1 MAGEFGIGRWERFV
15 SLGRAVGSWPVS
27 RGLETMRSGA
37 GGVLMDRDVVRVCGA
52 DASSYLQGQISQ
64 DVESVAVGESA
75 WSLILQPQGRIDAW
89 FRLTRLGPDEFL
101 LDVDAGH
108 GAGLV
113 ERLERFRLRVDV
125 EVEGLLGWR
134 MLAIRGPQANSADA
148 GLTDVSAEDS
158 IRSAATTG
166 ALAAAGAAEA
176 ADQSDY
182 EGRGGHGSAST
193 GPEVRATVDWPGY
206 EGVDLLFSGPEHG
219 LAVWPGGLSEA
230 DRADLEVL
238 RIRAGWPV
246 MGAEIG
252 PRTIPAE
259 LGPGLISK
267 SVSFTKGCY
276 TGQELVARID
286 SRGGNV
292 PRPLRLIEIADAGD
306 AGDLV
311 PGAAVTVDG
320 ETVGEV
326 TSAAFD
332 PATDLT
338 VALGPVHRRVEP
350 PAAVAVAGRDAT
362 VQALPTPD

>member
-1 MAGEFGIGRWERFV
+1 M
-15 SLGRAVGSWPVS
+15 SS
-27 RGLETMRSGA
+27 GLEAMRVGA
-37 GGVLMDRDVVRVCGA
+37 GGVLMDRDIVRVSGA

-64 DVESVAVGESA
+64 DVESVAAGESA

-101 LDVDAGH
+101 LDVDAGC

-125 EVEGLLGWR
+125 EVEGLSGWR
-134 MLAIRGPQANSADA
+134 MLAIRGPQANSAAA
-148 GLTDVSAEDS
+148 GLTAVSAES
-158 IRSAATTG
+158 SVRLATTE
-166 ALAAAGAAEA
+166 ALAVPGAAEA
-176 ADQSDY
+176 ADQPDY
-182 EGRGGHGSAST
+182 EGRGGHGSAPT
-193 GPEVRATVDWPGY
+193 GPEVRAAVDWPGY
-206 EGVDLLFSGPEHG
+206 EGVDLLFSGPGPGPDAWPDG
-219 LAVWPGGLSEA
+219 LFEA

-259 LGPGLISK
+259 LGPCLISK

-292 PRPLRLIEIADAGD
+292 PRPLRLIEIADVGDAD
-306 AGDLV
+306 AGDLAL
-311 PGAAVTVDG
+311 GAAVNVDG

-332 PATDLT
+332 PASDLT
-338 VALGPVHRRVEP
+338 VALGPVHRRVEA

-362 VQALPTPD
+362 VRALPTPD

>member
-1 MAGEFGIGRWERFV
+1 
-15 SLGRAVGSWPVS
+15 
-27 RGLETMRSGA
+27 MRSGA
-37 GGVLMDRDVVRVCGA
+37 GGVLMDRDVVRVRGA
-52 DASSYLQGQISQ
+52 DACSYLQGQISQ
-64 DVESVAVGESA
+64 DVESVATGESA

-125 EVEGLLGWR
+125 EVEGLSGWR
-134 MLAIRGPQANSADA
+134 MLAIRGPQANSAVV

-158 IRSAATTG
+158 VRLAATG
-166 ALAAAGAAEA
+166 ALVVAGAAKA
-176 ADQSDY
+176 ADQPDY
-182 EGRGGHGSAST
+182 EGRGDHGSAST
-193 GPEVRATVDWPGY
+193 GPEVRATVNWPGY
-206 EGVDLLFSGPEHG
+206 EGLDLLFSGPGPEPDAWPDG
-219 LAVWPGGLSEA
+219 LTEA
-230 DRADLEVL
+230 DQADLEVL

-292 PRPLRLIEIADAGD
+292 PRPLRLIEIGD
-306 AGDLV
+306 AGDV
-311 PGAAVTVDG
+311 GPGTPVTVDG
-320 ETVGEV
+320 ETVGEI

-332 PATDLT
+332 PAADLT

-362 VQALPTPD
+362 VRALPTPD

>member
-1 MAGEFGIGRWERFV
+1 
-15 SLGRAVGSWPVS
+15 
-27 RGLETMRSGA
+27 MRSGA
-37 GGVLMDRDVVRVCGA
+37 GGVLMDRDVVMVGGA
-52 DASSYLQGQISQ
+52 DASGYLQGQISQ
-64 DVESVAVGESA
+64 DVESVAAGESA

-89 FRLTRLGPDEFL
+89 FRLTRLGSDEFF

-113 ERLERFRLRVDV
+113 ERLERFRLRVNV
-125 EVEGLLGWR
+125 EVEGLSGWR
-134 MLAIRGPQANSADA
+134 MLAIRGTQAS
-148 GLTDVSAEDS
+148 
-158 IRSAATTG
+158 SAAG
-166 ALAAAGAAEA
+166 EMAAVAAEGSVWA
-176 ADQSDY
+176 A
-182 EGRGGHGSAST
+182 
-193 GPEVRATVDWPGY
+193 VDWPGY
-206 EGVDLLFSGPEHG
+206 EGVDQLFSGPG
-219 LAVWPGGLSEA
+219 PDAAAWPDGLSEA

-238 RIRAGWPV
+238 RIRAGWPI

-259 LGPGLISK
+259 LGPSLISK

-306 AGDLV
+306 LV
-311 PGAAVTVDG
+311 LGAAVTVDG
-320 ETVGEV
+320 ETVGEI

-332 PATDLT
+332 PAAGLT

>member
-1 MAGEFGIGRWERFV
+1 
-15 SLGRAVGSWPVS
+15 
-27 RGLETMRSGA
+27 MRSGA
-37 GGVLMDRDVVRVCGA
+37 GGVVMDRDVVRVSGA

-64 DVESVAVGESA
+64 DVESVAAGESA

-125 EVEGLLGWR
+125 EVEGLSGWR
-134 MLAIRGPQANSADA
+134 MLAIRGPQANSAVV
-148 GLTDVSAEDS
+148 GLTDVSVEDS
-158 IRSAATTG
+158 MRSATTKDQ
-166 ALAAAGAAEA
+166 AAAEA
-176 ADQSDY
+176 ADQPDY

-193 GPEVRATVDWPGY
+193 GPEVRATVNWPGY
-206 EGVDLLFSGPEHG
+206 EGVDWLFSSPG
-219 LAVWPGGLSEA
+219 LEPDAWPDGLFEA
-230 DRADLEVL
+230 DRDDLEVL

-259 LGPGLISK
+259 LGPCLISK

-306 AGDLV
+306 ADAGDLV

-332 PATDLT
+332 PAADLT

-350 PAAVAVAGRDAT
+350 PAAVAVTGCDAT
-362 VQALPTPD
+362 VRALPTPD

>member
-1 MAGEFGIGRWERFV
+1 M
-15 SLGRAVGSWPVS
+15 S
-27 RGLETMRSGA
+27 RGMEAMRVGV
-37 GGVLMDRDVVRVCGA
+37 GGVLMDRDVVLVSGA

-64 DVESVAVGESA
+64 DVESVAAGESA

-89 FRLTRLGPDEFL
+89 FRLTRFGPDEFL
-101 LDVDAGH
+101 LDVDAGY
-108 GAGLV
+108 GAELI

-125 EVEGLLGWR
+125 KVEGLSGWR
-134 MLAIRGPQANSADA
+134 MLAIRGPQAESA
-148 GLTDVSAEDS
+148 VAELATA
-158 IRSAATTG
+158 RVQAA
-166 ALAAAGAAEA
+166 
-176 ADQSDY
+176 
-182 EGRGGHGSAST
+182 
-193 GPEVRATVDWPGY
+193 VDWPGY
-206 EGVDLLFSGPEHG
+206 EGVDRLFSGPGPDPADWPDG
-219 LAVWPGGLSEA
+219 LAEA

-259 LGPGLISK
+259 LGPTLISK

-292 PRPLRLIEIADAGD
+292 PRPLRLIEIAGAD
-306 AGDLV
+306 DLV
-311 PGAAVTVDG
+311 PGAVVTVDG

-332 PATDLT
+332 TVAGVT

-350 PAAVAVAGRDAT
+350 PAAAVVAGRDAT
-362 VQALPTPD
+362 VRGKP

>member
-1 MAGEFGIGRWERFV
+1 M
-15 SLGRAVGSWPVS
+15 S
-27 RGLETMRSGA
+27 RGLEAMRVGA
-37 GGVLMDRDVVRVCGA
+37 GGVLMDRDVVRISGA

-89 FRLTRLGPDEFL
+89 FRLTRLGSDEFL

-113 ERLERFRLRVDV
+113 ERLEQFRLRVDV
-125 EVEGLLGWR
+125 EVEGLSDWR
-134 MLAIRGPQANSADA
+134 MLAIRGPQANSSAA
-148 GLTDVSAEDS
+148 GLTDVSAEGS
-158 IRSAATTG
+158 VQVTTG

-176 ADQSDY
+176 ADQPDY
-182 EGRGGHGSAST
+182 EGRGGHGLAST
-193 GPEVRATVDWPGY
+193 GPEVRAAVDWPGY
-206 EGVDLLFSGPEHG
+206 EGVDWLFSGSGPGPDAWPDG
-219 LAVWPGGLSEA
+219 LAEA
-230 DRADLEVL
+230 DRAGLEVL

-252 PRTIPAE
+252 HRTIPAE
-259 LGPGLISK
+259 LGPCLISK

-292 PRPLRLIEIADAGD
+292 PRPLRMIEIADAGD
-306 AGDLV
+306 ADAGDLA

-332 PATDLT
+332 PASDLT

-362 VQALPTPD
+362 VRALPTPD

>member
-1 MAGEFGIGRWERFV
+1 
-15 SLGRAVGSWPVS
+15 
-27 RGLETMRSGA
+27 
-37 GGVLMDRDVVRVCGA
+37 MDRDVVRVHGS

-64 DVESVAVGESA
+64 DVESVAAGESV

-89 FRLTRLGPDEFL
+89 FRLTRLGSDELL
-101 LDVDAGH
+101 LDVDAGC

-125 EVEGLLGWR
+125 EVEGLSEWR
-134 MLAIRGPQANSADA
+134 MLAIKGSQANLAA
-148 GLTDVSAEDS
+148 VGLTDVSVEDS
-158 IRSAATTG
+158 MRSATTG
-166 ALAAAGAAEA
+166 DRAAAEA
-176 ADQSDY
+176 VDQPDY

-193 GPEVRATVDWPGY
+193 GTEVWAAVDWPGY
-206 EGVDLLFSGPEHG
+206 EGVDLLFSGPGPGPDAWPDG
-219 LAVWPGGLSEA
+219 LFEA

-259 LGPGLISK
+259 LGPCLISK

-292 PRPLRLIEIADAGD
+292 PRPLRLIEIGDAGDAD

-311 PGAAVTVDG
+311 AGAAVTVDG

-332 PATDLT
+332 PASDLT

-362 VQALPTPD
+362 VRALPIPD

>member
-1 MAGEFGIGRWERFV
+1 M
-15 SLGRAVGSWPVS
+15 
-27 RGLETMRSGA
+27 
-37 GGVLMDRDVVRVCGA
+37 LMDRDVVRVRGS
-52 DASSYLQGQISQ
+52 DASSYMQGQISQ
-64 DVESVAVGESA
+64 DVESVAAGESA

-89 FRLTRLGPDEFL
+89 FRLTRFGPDEFL

-125 EVEGLLGWR
+125 EVEGLSGWR
-134 MLAIRGPQANSADA
+134 MLAIRGPHANSAAA

-158 IRSAATTG
+158 VRSATTG
-166 ALAAAGAAEA
+166 ALASSGAAEA
-176 ADQSDY
+176 ADQPDY
-182 EGRGGHGSAST
+182 EVRSGHSSAST
-193 GPEVRATVDWPGY
+193 APEVRAAVDWPGY
-206 EGVDLLFSGPEHG
+206 EGVDLLFSGPGPG
-219 LAVWPGGLSEA
+219 LPAWPDGLYEA
-230 DRADLEVL
+230 DRAGLEVL

-246 MGAEIG
+246 MGVEIG

-259 LGPGLISK
+259 LGPCLISK

-306 AGDLV
+306 ADAGDLV
-311 PGAAVTVDG
+311 AGAAVTVDG

-332 PATDLT
+332 PASDLT

-350 PAAVAVAGRDAT
+350 PAAVAVAGCDAT
-362 VQALPTPD
+362 VRALPTPD

>member
-1 MAGEFGIGRWERFV
+1 M
-15 SLGRAVGSWPVS
+15 
-27 RGLETMRSGA
+27 
-37 GGVLMDRDVVRVCGA
+37 LMDRDVVRVSGA

-64 DVESVAVGESA
+64 DAESVAAGESA

-101 LDVDAGH
+101 LDVDAGC

-125 EVEGLLGWR
+125 EVKGLSGWR
-134 MLAIRGPQANSADA
+134 MLAIRGPQANSVVV

-158 IRSAATTG
+158 VRLAATG
-166 ALAAAGAAEA
+166 ALAVAGA
-176 ADQSDY
+176 ADQSGY
-182 EGRGGHGSAST
+182 EGRDGHGSAST
-193 GPEVRATVDWPGY
+193 GTEVRAAVDWPGY
-206 EGVDLLFSGPEHG
+206 EGVDLLFSGPGPEPDAWPDG
-219 LAVWPGGLSEA
+219 LFEA

-238 RIRAGWPV
+238 RIRAGWPI

-259 LGPGLISK
+259 LGSCLISK

-292 PRPLRLIEIADAGD
+292 PRPLRLIEIAGAGD
-306 AGDLV
+306 VG
-311 PGAAVTVDG
+311 PGTPVTVDG

-326 TSAAFD
+326 TSTAFD
-332 PATDLT
+332 PASCDLT

-362 VQALPTPD
+362 VRALPTPD